1 MPSRPGEDPVH
12 RQSPLTSTQ
21 EMYLKVLYEVRG
33 KHQIARVRDV
43 AKGLG
48 VSPGTVSGALKK
60 LGHAGFIEHEPYGVL
75 ALTPAGVAVAE
86 CTLRRHDTI
95 RDVLIEVFGVAPDK
109 AAEDACLM
117 EHVVSPT
124 TVNRMNATLRRLREG
139 GIAIPDDVGESPDLC
154 ARCEA
159 AGLCQAAADPV

>member
-1 MPSRPGEDPVH
+1 MH

-33 KHQIARVRDV
+33 RYQVARVRDL
-43 AKGLG
+43 AKGMG

-60 LGHAGFIEHEPYGVL
+60 LDQAGFVEHERYGVV
-75 ALTPAGVAVAE
+75 ALTPAGVTIAE

-95 RDVLIEVFGVAPDK
+95 RDVLIEVFGVDAET

-117 EHVVSPT
+117 EHVVSPA
-124 TVNRMNATLRRLREG
+124 TVNRMIATLQGVRKGE
-139 GIAIPDDVGESPDLC
+139 IAVPAEARKAPDLC
-154 ARCEA
+154 SDCEA
-159 AGLCQAAADPV
+159 AGHCQAASVRDA

>member
-1 MPSRPGEDPVH
+1 
-12 RQSPLTSTQ
+12 
-21 EMYLKVLYEVRG
+21 MYLKVLFEVRG

-48 VSPGTVSGALKK
+48 VSPGTVSAALKK
-60 LGHAGFIEHEPYGVL
+60 LEQAGFVEHERYGVA

-95 RDVLIEVFGVAPDK
+95 RDVLIEIFGVDPDK

-117 EHVVSPT
+117 EHAVSPT
-124 TVNRMNATLRRLREG
+124 TVNKMIATLQRVRQADGVKCTNSRKV
-139 GIAIPDDVGESPDLC
+139 DDLC
-154 ARCEA
+154 AECEA
-159 AGLCQAAADPV
+159 AGFCQAAAQVDS

>member
-1 MPSRPGEDPVH
+1 
-12 RQSPLTSTQ
+12 
-21 EMYLKVLYEVRG
+21 MYLKVLYEVRG

-48 VSPGTVSGALKK
+48 VSPGTVSGTLKK
-60 LGHAGFIEHEPYGVL
+60 LEQAGFVEHERYGVA

-95 RDVLIEVFGVAPDK
+95 RDVLIEIFGVDPGN

-117 EHVVSPT
+117 EHAVSPA
-124 TVNRMNATLRRLREG
+124 TVNRMVATLERVRTEGSVVAAGARES
-139 GIAIPDDVGESPDLC
+139 ADLC
-154 ARCEA
+154 SDCEA
-159 AGLCQAAADPV
+159 AGYCQAAATAES

>member
-1 MPSRPGEDPVH
+1 VH

-60 LGHAGFIEHEPYGVL
+60 LEQAGFVEHERYGVA

-95 RDVLIEVFGVAPDK
+95 RDVLIEVFGVEPET

-117 EHVVSPT
+117 EHAVSPA
-124 TVNRMNATLRRLREG
+124 TVNKMIATLRHLRERG
-139 GIAIPDDVGESPDLC
+139 LVTAADARKTPDLC
-154 ARCEA
+154 AECEA
-159 AGLCQAAADPV
+159 AGLCQASAGVDS

>member
-1 MPSRPGEDPVH
+1 
-12 RQSPLTSTQ
+12 
-21 EMYLKVLYEVRG
+21 MYLKVLYEVRG
-33 KHQIARVRDV
+33 KHQIARVRDL

-60 LGHAGFIEHEPYGVL
+60 LERSGFIEHERYGVV

-95 RDVLIEVFGVAPDK
+95 RDVLVEIFGVDPET

-117 EHVVSPT
+117 EHAVSPA
-124 TVNRMNATLRRLREG
+124 TVNRMVAMLRRIREG
-139 GIAIPDDVGESPDLC
+139 LVALPTPERRGVKDLC
-154 ARCEA
+154 KDCEA
-159 AGLCQAAADPV
+159 EGRCRAAVGNAARA